1 MHVMNQIN
9 QLYRIIWQSRPLMQA
24 AEATVECGLNGTGLT
39 VRMRAILEILH
50 RQGALTV
57 PDLARELDIQRQY
70 VQLMVNETCTA
81 GLTEKQQNPRHKRSY
96 EIILTHAGTE
106 LISSVLA
113 RETALVERL
122 SDHFTEQDIATT
134 LRVVCDLTLALKSQ
148 SSELG

>member
-1 MHVMNQIN
+1 MNQIN
-9 QLYRIIWQSRPLMQA
+9 RLYQIIWQSRPLMQA
-24 AEATVECGLNGTGLT
+24 AEATVERGLDGTGLT

-81 GLTEKQQNPRHKRSY
+81 DLTKKQQNPRHKRSH
-96 EIILTHAGTE
+96 EIILTQAGTE
-106 LISSVLA
+106 LISKVLE
-113 RETALVERL
+113 RETALVEQL

-134 LRVVCDLTLALKSQ
+134 LRVVRDLTLALKSQ
-148 SSELG
+148 SLESS